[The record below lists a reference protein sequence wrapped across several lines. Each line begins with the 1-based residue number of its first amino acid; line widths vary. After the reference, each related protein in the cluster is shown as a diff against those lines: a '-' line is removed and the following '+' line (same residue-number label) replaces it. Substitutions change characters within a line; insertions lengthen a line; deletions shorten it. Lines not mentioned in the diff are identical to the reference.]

1 MYYILFVKK
10 GLCVTCFTVM
20 FPHRIADRSSIEN
33 MKNRELDYSEE
44 IFKEKRILLAED
56 NDMNAEIAKELLSSV
71 GLIVERAEDE
81 WV

>member
-1 MYYILFVKK
+1 MPDCRLRTGNV
-10 GLCVTCFTVM
+10 
-20 FPHRIADRSSIEN
+20 HS
-33 MKNRELDYSEE
+33 
-44 IFKEKRILLAED
+44 KEKRILLTED

>member
-1 MYYILFVKK
+1 
-10 GLCVTCFTVM
+10 
-20 FPHRIADRSSIEN
+20 